1 MLPFIYKNLR
11 SQLKMQDNVIVVVF
25 DEKIIKN
32 NDSYKTKMEAYIF
45 EFTEYELK
53 I

>member
-32 NDSYKTKMEAYIF
+32 NDSYKT
-45 EFTEYELK
+45 TCYEVAC
-53 I
+53 